1 MLMHMCRT
9 YPAYYEQ
16 RLGAGGR
23 GHPARV
29 RQNGSKGSSPREQ
42 VDWLIARATQNQMQ
56 ERVFQQPA
64 ILSIWSSLGLGGWQ
78 LRELL

>member
-1 MLMHMCRT
+1 M
-9 YPAYYEQ
+9 
-16 RLGAGGR
+16 
-23 GHPARV
+23 
-29 RQNGSKGSSPREQ
+29 
-42 VDWLIARATQNQMQ
+42 IARATQNQMQ